1 MTIHIQRRHF
11 IIADRFRR
19 TENKPWGMC
28 EFAMSDPDEIL
39 VRVGWPSSLRKSPL
53 TVISARRGI

>member
-1 MTIHIQRRHF
+1 MPASVVTLSMKRIDHTMSSDGV
-11 IIADRFRR
+11 AV
-19 TENKPWGMC
+19 K
-28 EFAMSDPDEIL
+28 FAMSDPDETL